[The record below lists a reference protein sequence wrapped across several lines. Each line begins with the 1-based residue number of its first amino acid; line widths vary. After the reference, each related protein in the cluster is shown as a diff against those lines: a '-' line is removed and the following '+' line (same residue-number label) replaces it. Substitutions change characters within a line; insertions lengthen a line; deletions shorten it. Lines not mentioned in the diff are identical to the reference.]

1 LAKFSPEGQKE
12 KPRRKD
18 RFIPLPED
26 LVQKIR
32 VRMEERNAQSH
43 DLVFP
48 NGNGKANGHFLRE
61 LKSIAENAGVEDA
74 QLHRFRKTYADT
86 LH

>member
-1 LAKFSPEGQKE
+1 
-12 KPRRKD
+12 
-18 RFIPLPED
+18 
-26 LVQKIR
+26 
-32 VRMEERNAQSH
+32 MEERNAQSH